1 LWPSA
6 LDELHCE
13 GPDAFD
19 FEMHPSLLNTWENN
33 MRRLPCIA
41 AAALALT
48 AAAAVMG
55 SIATPAA
62 AQGWRDD
69 DRDIGDGEL
78 RELLREVLMDR
89 GIERRQERRQERRE
103 DLRDALME
111 HIGDDGGDRRGRL
124 RERVQAF
131 RDRDDEDDGDWR
143 SRLRQRIA
151 ERRDGGEGCYFLT
164 RSLRDEDGDLLVI
177 VRRRRCRD

>member
-1 LWPSA
+1 
-6 LDELHCE
+6 
-13 GPDAFD
+13 
-19 FEMHPSLLNTWENN
+19 MHPSLLNTWEND

-48 AAAAVMG
+48 AAAPVLGLM
-55 SIATPAA
+55 TPAA

-69 DRDIGDGEL
+69 DRDIGDGDL

-89 GIERRQERRQERRE
+89 GMERRQERRQERRE
-103 DLRDALME
+103 DRRQDLRDVLME
-111 HIGDDGGDRRGRL
+111 HLGDDDGDRRGRL

-164 RSLRDEDGDLLVI
+164 RSLRDEDGDLLVV

>member
-1 LWPSA
+1 
-6 LDELHCE
+6 
-13 GPDAFD
+13 
-19 FEMHPSLLNTWENN
+19 

-48 AAAAVMG
+48 AATPVVG
-55 SIATPAA
+55 LIATPAA

-69 DRDIGDGEL
+69 DRDIGDGGL

-89 GIERRQERRQERRE
+89 GMERRQERRQERRE
-103 DLRDALME
+103 DLRD
-111 HIGDDGGDRRGRL
+111 DDDGDRRGRL

-131 RDRDDEDDGDWR
+131 RDRDDEDHGGWR

-151 ERRDGGEGCYFLT
+151 ERRDGGGCYFLT
-164 RSLRDEDGDLLVI
+164 RSLRDEDGDLLVV

>member
-1 LWPSA
+1 MTA
-6 LDELHCE
+6 HCE
-13 GPDAFD
+13 GSDVFNVHV
-19 FEMHPSLLNTWENN
+19 MHPSLLNTWEND

-48 AAAAVMG
+48 VAAPVMG
-55 SIATPAA
+55 LIATPAA

-69 DRDIGDGEL
+69 DRDLRDGDL
-78 RELLREVLMDR
+78 RDLLREVLMDR
-89 GIERRQERRQERRE
+89 GMERRQERRE
-103 DLRDALME
+103 ERRQDLRDALME
-111 HIGDDGGDRRGRL
+111 HLGDDDGDRRGRL

-131 RDRDDEDDGDWR
+131 RDRDDEDDGDRR

-164 RSLRDEDGDLLVI
+164 RSLRDEDGDLLVV